1 MGSRGG
7 SKDDSERELVKTPS
21 IMDSRPTAFFGK
33 TYDEALSLLEEARG
47 YLSMLEPL
55 ERRHLEVSE
64 RLKLCTETTRMTARL
79 TQVMAWLLTQR
90 AVYEGEMTQ
99 HQALID
105 TVTLADVDVC
115 MERAESG
122 WEGLPLRL
130 VGLLDRSQRLYLR
143 VARLDELA
151 RRRVD

>member
-1 MGSRGG
+1 
-7 SKDDSERELVKTPS
+7 
-21 IMDSRPTAFFGK
+21 MDSRPTAFFGK
-33 TYDEALSLLEEARG
+33 TYDEALSLLEDARG
-47 YLSMLEPL
+47 YLSVLEPL

-64 RLKLCTETTRMTARL
+64 QLKLCTETTRMTARL

>member
-1 MGSRGG
+1 MNS
-7 SKDDSERELVKTPS
+7 P
-21 IMDSRPTAFFGK
+21 PTAFFGK

-47 YLSMLEPL
+47 YLSVLESL
-55 ERRHLEVSE
+55 ERRHLEVPE
-64 RLKLCTETTRMTARL
+64 RLRLCAETTRMTARL

-99 HQALID
+99 NQALAD
-105 TVTLADVDVC
+105 TVTLADVDIC
-115 MERAESG
+115 MERAEAG
-122 WEGLPLRL
+122 WEGLPRRL

-151 RRRVD
+151 RRRID